1 MWEGYTIN
9 MESRDS
15 VEEAIQIVEIFN
27 TLPVEKRVSIFK
39 DLSAE
44 AREGLISS
52 VARPAEIMRALSPEE
67 VFFTIKELGE
77 ENAPGLISATS
88 GSQLLYLLDIDL
100 WKNDM
105 FHTPS
110 AVRWLEIIS
119 SIGEDKMLHLL
130 QTSDPEL
137 VVTAMSRFIKVQ
149 IRNPDLDLVEQRDTL
164 PPFTLDDVFYV
175 DFAVHESQGAIKS
188 FLEVMFEWNTKYY
201 FGLMEE
207 LAMGLNLETEE
218 MAGKWRRSRLA
229 DKGFPEFDEAL
240 EIYQYLLR
248 GQITESSPLSEE
260 EIREE
265 ADGFNPCVWYPL
277 KVLSE
282 DTLFKRSLKEISDSR
297 ENDRLSVELAHLANK
312 VMVADGRDPGSV
324 DQLQGSLK
332 KVGGY
337 INIALEEFCEDDAYR
352 AAELLRANHVEFLF
366 RRGFS
371 LILDLRKEAQKLL
384 RDYDGGIENVGR
396 PLAELL
402 KGLLQKRPYYAG
414 NVMGEA
420 KVRNFE
426 TLRDLESIRDL
437 LDKQTL
443 EESWETL

>member
-1 MWEGYTIN
+1 
-9 MESRDS
+9 MENKDS

-27 TLPVEKRVSIFK
+27 TLPVEKRVSIFR

-52 VARPAEIMRALSPEE
+52 VARPAELMRALSPEE
-67 VFFTIKELGE
+67 VFFTIKDLGE
-77 ENAPGLISATS
+77 ENALGLISATS
-88 GSQLLYLLDIDL
+88 GSQLLYLLDVDL

-110 AVRWLEIIS
+110 ATRWLEIIS
-119 SIGEDKMLHLL
+119 SIGQDKMLHLL

-137 VVTAMSRFIKVQ
+137 VVTAMNKFITVKV
-149 IRNPDLDLVEQRDTL
+149 RNPEVDLLEQRDTL
-164 PPFTLDDVFYV
+164 PPFTLDDVFFL
-175 DFAVHESQGAIKS
+175 DFMVHESREAIKS
-188 FLEVMFEWNTKYY
+188 FLGVMFEWNTKYY
-201 FGLMEE
+201 FGVMEE

-248 GQITESSPLSEE
+248 GQIAESPFSGEDM
-260 EIREE
+260 REE
-265 ADGFNPCVWYPL
+265 DDDSAPSIWYPL
-277 KVLSE
+277 KVLTE

-324 DQLQGSLK
+324 EELQGSLK

-337 INIALEEFCEDDAYR
+337 INIALEEFCEDDATR
-352 AAELLRANHVEFLF
+352 AAGLLRANHVEFLF

-384 RDYDGGIENVGR
+384 RDYDGGVENVGY
-396 PLAELL
+396 PLAGLL
-402 KGLLQKRPYYAG
+402 KGLLQNRPYYAG
-414 NVMGEA
+414 NVMGET

-426 TLRDLESIRDL
+426 TMHDLESIRDL
-437 LDKQTL
+437 LDQGTL